1 MSVRTLSNDSSSNF
15 GRVLKP
21 EAQANKNRCYSF
33 ACASGFNNA
42 NLELLN
48 DENIRVWT

>member
-1 MSVRTLSNDSSSNF
+1 MAFTSSSNF

-21 EAQANKNRCYSF
+21 EAQAKKTRCYSF

-42 NLELLN
+42 NLELLFTVV
-48 DENIRVWT
+48 ESAAGR